1 MNSRQE
7 SLSRKK
13 FLNPICFATTIMM
26 LLLVTLSHHQ
36 LTDQIVDGQPVAS
49 SGPEVIDGRLVGGS
63 IGDNIPIGG
72 SPTGIAVNSDTNT
85 IYVTDRESASISV
98 IDAETNNIVKEI
110 PIGGSPT
117 GIAVNSD
124 TNTIYVINGD
134 SSSISVIDGSTLLED

>member
-1 MNSRQE
+1 MNLTQE
-7 SLSRKK
+7 SLGRKK
-13 FLNPICFATTIMM
+13 FLNPICFATTIM
-26 LLLVTLSHHQ
+26 LLLVILSHHQ
-36 LTDQIVDGQPVAS
+36 LTGQTVDGQPVTS
-49 SGPEVIDGRLVGGS
+49 SEPEVIDGRLVGGS